1 MRSGPQ
7 DSRDEPRESAG
18 EGPRAVSGS
27 EASDSHRVIQRSP
40 VTTSTAAP
48 TRARRTSREPGFY
61 TRAQVEDDLRLTAT
75 ELETFERA
83 GVLGAEQRRRR
94 GDTRPVLYST
104 SDLAVGRFAM
114 AAHRLG
120 VRGEQLRR
128 LRDALRLKRKRM
140 RPGWHGLVVID
151 GDGDVELLDDP
162 SGLADYLRAYPLQV
176 ASLLVITLSVPAVE
190 PATAAA

>member
-1 MRSGPQ
+1 MPAEN
-7 DSRDEPRESAG
+7 SRDAPRESAWAG
-18 EGPRAVSGS
+18 SGPVSGS
-27 EASDSHRVIQRSP
+27 EGPNDHRVTRGERVP
-40 VTTSTAAP
+40 TSTAAP

-61 TRAQVEDDLRLTAT
+61 TRAQVEDALRLTAT

-128 LRDALRLKRKRM
+128 LSDALRLKRKRLQ
-140 RPGWHGLVVID
+140 PGWSGLVVID
-151 GDGDVELLDDP
+151 GDGDVELLNDAG
-162 SGLADYLRAYPLQV
+162 GLADYLRSYPLPD
-176 ASLLVITLSVPAVE
+176 ASLLVITLTVPQVVST
-190 PATAAA
+190 TAAA

>member
-1 MRSGPQ
+1 VP
-7 DSRDEPRESAG
+7 
-18 EGPRAVSGS
+18 
-27 EASDSHRVIQRSP
+27 
-40 VTTSTAAP
+40 TSTAAP

-128 LRDALRLKRKRM
+128 LSDALRLKRKRLQ
-140 RPGWHGLVVID
+140 PGWDGLVVID

-162 SGLADYLRAYPLQV
+162 SGLADYLRSYPLPD

-190 PATAAA
+190 PAATPAATPASAAA

>member
-27 EASDSHRVIQRSP
+27 EASDSHRVTRGGL
-40 VTTSTAAP
+40 VATSTAAP
-48 TRARRTSREPGFY
+48 TRTRRTSREPGFY

-75 ELETFERA
+75 ELDTFERA

-128 LRDALRLKRKRM
+128 LRDALRLKRKRL
-140 RPGWHGLVVID
+140 RPGWSGLIVID
-151 GDGDVELLDDP
+151 CDGDVELFDDP
-162 SGLADYLRAYPLQV
+162 SGLVEYLRAYPLQV
-176 ASLLVITLSVPAVE
+176 ASLLVTTLSVPEIV
-190 PATAAA
+190 TDAAA

>member
-1 MRSGPQ
+1 MGPGGRVRIARRNHEPV
-7 DSRDEPRESAG
+7 SRG
-18 EGPRAVSGS
+18 GPVA
-27 EASDSHRVIQRSP
+27 
-40 VTTSTAAP
+40 TSTATP

-61 TRAQVEDDLRLTAT
+61 TRAQVEDDLGLTAT
-75 ELETFERA
+75 ELDTFERA
-83 GVLGAEQRRRR
+83 GGLGAEQRRRR

-128 LRDALRLKRKRM
+128 LSDALRLKRKRL
-140 RPGWHGLVVID
+140 RPDWHGLVVID

-162 SGLADYLRAYPLQV
+162 SGLADYLRSYPLPV
-176 ASLLVITLSVPAVE
+176 ASLLVTTLSVPAIVPE
-190 PATAAA
+190 VAA

>member
-1 MRSGPQ
+1 MRANYRRGTRGGPL
-7 DSRDEPRESAG
+7 A
-18 EGPRAVSGS
+18 
-27 EASDSHRVIQRSP
+27 
-40 VTTSTAAP
+40 TSSAAP

-61 TRAQVEDDLRLTAT
+61 TRAQVEQDLGLTAT
-75 ELETFERA
+75 ELDTFERA

-128 LRDALRLKRKRM
+128 LSEALRLKRKRLQ
-140 RPGWHGLVVID
+140 PGWSGLVVID
-151 GDGDVELLDDP
+151 GDGDVELLTDAG
-162 SGLADYLRAYPLQV
+162 GLADYLRSYPLPD
-176 ASLLVITLSVPAVE
+176 AALLVITLSVPAVV
-190 PATAAA
+190 AVAAA

>member
-1 MRSGPQ
+1 MTGVQLEEVPM
-7 DSRDEPRESAG
+7 A
-18 EGPRAVSGS
+18 
-27 EASDSHRVIQRSP
+27 
-40 VTTSTAAP
+40 TSTAAP

-61 TRAQVEDDLRLTAT
+61 TRAQVEEDLGLTAT
-75 ELETFERA
+75 ELDTFERA
-83 GVLGAEQRRRR
+83 GVLGAERRRRR

-128 LRDALRLKRKRM
+128 LSDALRLKRKRLQ
-140 RPGWHGLVVID
+140 PGWSGLVVID

-162 SGLADYLRAYPLQV
+162 SGLADYLRSYPLPN
-176 ASLLVITLSVPAVE
+176 AALLVTTLTVPDVV
-190 PATAAA
+190 TDVAA

>member
-1 MRSGPQ
+1 V
-7 DSRDEPRESAG
+7 A
-18 EGPRAVSGS
+18 
-27 EASDSHRVIQRSP
+27 
-40 VTTSTAAP
+40 TTSTAP

-61 TRAQVEDDLRLTAT
+61 TRAQVEDDLGLTAT
-75 ELETFERA
+75 ELDTFERA

-128 LRDALRLKRKRM
+128 LSDALRLKRKRL
-140 RPGWHGLVVID
+140 RPGWSGLVVID
-151 GDGDVELLDDP
+151 RDGDVELLDDP
-162 SGLADYLRAYPLQV
+162 SGLVDYLRSYPVPV
-176 ASLLVITLSVPAVE
+176 ASLLVTTLTVPDVI
-190 PATAAA
+190 PHAA

>member
-1 MRSGPQ
+1 MPAEN
-7 DSRDEPRESAG
+7 SRDAPRESAWAG
-18 EGPRAVSGS
+18 SGPVSGS
-27 EASDSHRVIQRSP
+27 EGPNDHRVTRGERGP
-40 VTTSTAAP
+40 PSTAAP

-75 ELETFERA
+75 ELETFERS

-128 LRDALRLKRKRM
+128 LSDALRVKRKRPPP
-140 RPGWHGLVVID
+140 RWGGAIV
-151 GDGDVELLDDP
+151 
-162 SGLADYLRAYPLQV
+162 LRCGGG
-176 ASLLVITLSVPAVE
+176 
-190 PATAAA
+190 

>member
-1 MRSGPQ
+1 VP
-7 DSRDEPRESAG
+7 
-18 EGPRAVSGS
+18 
-27 EASDSHRVIQRSP
+27 
-40 VTTSTAAP
+40 TSTPAP

-128 LRDALRLKRKRM
+128 LSDALRLKRKRLQ
-140 RPGWHGLVVID
+140 PGWNGLVVID

-162 SGLADYLRAYPLQV
+162 SGLADYLRSYPLPD

-190 PATAAA
+190 PVAAPATTPATAAA

>member
-1 MRSGPQ
+1 L
-7 DSRDEPRESAG
+7 A
-18 EGPRAVSGS
+18 
-27 EASDSHRVIQRSP
+27 
-40 VTTSTAAP
+40 TSTPVP

-61 TRAQVEDDLRLTAT
+61 TRAQVEEDLGLTST
-75 ELETFERA
+75 ELDTFERA

-128 LRDALRLKRKRM
+128 LSDALRLKRKRLQ
-140 RPGWHGLVVID
+140 PGWCGLVVTD

-162 SGLADYLRAYPLQV
+162 SGLVDYLRRYPLAV
-176 ASLLVITLSVPAVE
+176 ASLVVTTLSVPDIV
-190 PATAAA
+190 PDVAA

>member
-1 MRSGPQ
+1 V
-7 DSRDEPRESAG
+7 A
-18 EGPRAVSGS
+18 
-27 EASDSHRVIQRSP
+27 
-40 VTTSTAAP
+40 TSSAAP

-61 TRAQVEDDLRLTAT
+61 TRAQVEEDLGLTAT
-75 ELETFERA
+75 ELDTFERA

-128 LRDALRLKRKRM
+128 LSDALRLKRKRLQ
-140 RPGWHGLVVID
+140 PGWCGLVVID
-151 GDGDVELLDDP
+151 GDGDVELLHDP
-162 SGLADYLRAYPLQV
+162 AGLADYLRRYPVPV
-176 ASLLVITLSVPAVE
+176 ASLLVTTLSVPEIV
-190 PATAAA
+190 TDAAA

>member
-1 MRSGPQ
+1 V
-7 DSRDEPRESAG
+7 A
-18 EGPRAVSGS
+18 
-27 EASDSHRVIQRSP
+27 
-40 VTTSTAAP
+40 TSSTAP

-61 TRAQVEDDLRLTAT
+61 TRAQVEEDLGLTAT
-75 ELETFERA
+75 ELDTFERA

-128 LRDALRLKRKRM
+128 LSDALRLKRKRL
-140 RPGWHGLVVID
+140 RPGWNGLVVID
-151 GDGDVELLDDP
+151 RDGDVELLDDP
-162 SGLADYLRAYPLQV
+162 NGLVEYLRAYPVPV
-176 ASLLVITLSVPAVE
+176 ASLLVTTLAVPDVVSD
-190 PATAAA
+190 AA